1 MPDWRQSPEYERYLW
16 GSYSRDESYRRY
28 IDRTAKESLEA
39 REKADKCMAEYG
51 PAVFCWP
58 CAGICFEEEELKGE
72 RYGCAASL
80 SCMFYGGMT
89 TYISSTCAK
98 SSAGLALG
106 IPVLVIGTLC
116 GMGMCARSL
125 GCCQDCCKDAQ
136 YSSLSTARTVT
147 QPGLDTSVVT
157 TQPNQP
163 SSERSSV

>member
-1 MPDWRQSPEYERYLW
+1 MSDWRHSPEYKQFQL
-16 GSYSRDESYRRY
+16 GKYSESTAKLKYQE
-28 IDRTAKESLEA
+28 RTARQ
-39 REKADKCMAEYG
+39 REQCDKCMAECG
-51 PAVFCWP
+51 PVVVCWP

-136 YSSLSTARTVT
+136 YSSLSTAPTVT